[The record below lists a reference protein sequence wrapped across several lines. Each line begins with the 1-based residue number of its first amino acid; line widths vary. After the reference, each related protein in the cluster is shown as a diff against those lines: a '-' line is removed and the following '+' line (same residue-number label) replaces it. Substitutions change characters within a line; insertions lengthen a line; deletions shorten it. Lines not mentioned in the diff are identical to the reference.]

1 MNTCKVFH
9 NMVFH
14 FPELIHC
21 DPEHRDGNSPPL
33 PASAGQSKPRVS
45 KPTGYGEIEARS
57 LDFNPSERGKKEEN
71 SPDSSTL
78 RIHDLEPTS
87 TETTTTTG
95 MIVLKVQAFL
105 KKSQKHRCVCN

>member
-1 MNTCKVFH
+1 MWTKCSITLF
-9 NMVFH
+9 FH
-14 FPELIHC
+14 FSELIHC

-57 LDFNPSERGKKEEN
+57 LDFDSSERGKKEEN

-87 TETTTTTG
+87 TETTTTAG
-95 MIVLKVQAFL
+95 MIVWKFRFFE
-105 KKSQKHRCVCN
+105 KISKT

>member
-1 MNTCKVFH
+1 M
-9 NMVFH
+9 
-14 FPELIHC
+14 IHC

-45 KPTGYGEIEARS
+45 KPAGYGEIEARS
-57 LDFNPSERGKKEEN
+57 LDFDSSKRGKKEEN

-87 TETTTTTG
+87 TETTTTAG
-95 MIVLKVQAFL
+95 MDVLKVQVFFKDIKNIDVLIVIDVYFL
-105 KKSQKHRCVCN
+105 S